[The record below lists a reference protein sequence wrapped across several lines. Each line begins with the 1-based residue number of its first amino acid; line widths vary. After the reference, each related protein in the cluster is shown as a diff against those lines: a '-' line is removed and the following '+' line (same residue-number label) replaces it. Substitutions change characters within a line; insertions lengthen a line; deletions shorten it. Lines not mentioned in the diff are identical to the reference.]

1 MELRSVECDGTIAEG
16 SNDLPPNTV
25 GNKVTVERLG
35 GLKPGESK
43 PILASGVEPCP
54 KK

>member
-16 SNDLPPNTV
+16 SNDLPPNTP
-25 GNKVTVERLG
+25 GNKATLERIG
-35 GLKPGESK
+35 ALKPGESK
-43 PILASGVEPCP
+43 PIFASGLEPCP